1 MRESAEQSPRKAP
14 RSSLYSRMGGVLL
27 TVLMLLATVGGTVI
41 TYRQGQSAESENALA
56 INAFDLQGA
65 VRQIAGNLQLPNSE
79 QTASLGKDTQSLIIA
94 ARQSIGSVRSHGT
107 LSPLVKQAIGRTTAY
122 LDSAESDIKAHTS
135 DTPKQIRSAD
145 SLGDLIDEVATEAQG
160 SAHAA
165 SFDERTGG
173 IAILLLVLVLV
184 VAGVLWQGRQ
194 RRHSALIAS
203 KAEGLAEF
211 EAMIENSSDHFFLTD
226 SVNRMR
232 YCSPS
237 AARFFGLSA
246 EEVCDTPFDQLIR
259 ADDLV
264 KSTDAFDTVMA
275 VGTAGPFDLRVRHH
289 DGGWRTIEV
298 MANDLVLA
306 SSGHAVVWH
315 TRDVTDRR
323 ALEEQLTRQAFED
336 PLTGLANRALF
347 RDRLGH
353 ALSRLSRS
361 TRSIAVLM
369 LDLDGFKAINDSM
382 GHDAGDEA
390 LKEIAARISGAARP
404 GDTVGRL
411 GGDEFTILLEELDDP
426 TFADEVADRIL
437 ELVRQPLLVQNVN
450 LRVSA
455 SIGIVVSGAHEM
467 TPEELMRDADIA
479 MYRAKA
485 DGRDRRVAFEPA
497 MHASAT
503 KQLRISQDL
512 AHALDR
518 DELALYYQA
527 IVDLEGGTPQG
538 VEALI
543 RWHHHDLGLV
553 APNDF
558 ISIAEQ
564 NGLILPIGR
573 WVLEQA
579 CAQAVAW
586 HSGSPEKQK
595 LTMSVN
601 VSGRQLNHDSLVP
614 DVRRILADSGL
625 DPQYLILEVT
635 ESVVMSDIDM
645 VIKRLKELK
654 ELGIS
659 IAIDDFGTGYSSL
672 AYLRQLPVDILK
684 IDKAFIDAA
693 ASGDPGGDAIM
704 RAIVHLSEGLHLK
717 TIAEGVEDADQAL
730 HIKELGCQ
738 SAQGFLFSRPMP
750 PDEIGVFLA
759 ASTRMA
765 IRS

>member
-1 MRESAEQSPRKAP
+1 MRESAERPPRKAP
-14 RSSLYSRMGGVLL
+14 RSSRYVRMGGVLL
-27 TVLMLLATVGGTVI
+27 SAVMLFAAVGGTVI
-41 TYRQGQSAESENALA
+41 TYRLGQSAEKENALA
-56 INAFDLQGA
+56 INAFDLEGA
-65 VRQIAGNLQLPNSE
+65 LRQISGNLQLPNPE
-79 QTASLGKDTQSLIIA
+79 QTASIEKDTQSLISA
-94 ARQSIGSVRSHGT
+94 ARQSIGLVRSTGS
-107 LSPLVKQAIGRTTAY
+107 LSPLTKLAVDRTTAY
-122 LDSAESDIKAHTS
+122 LDSAEVDARAHTS
-135 DTPKQIRSAD
+135 NTPKQVRSDD
-145 SLGDLIDEVATEAQG
+145 SLGDLVDQVATEAQG

-165 SFDERTGG
+165 SVDERTGG
-173 IAILLLVLVLV
+173 IAILLVVLVLV
-184 VAGVLWQGRQ
+184 AAGVHWQGRQ
-194 RRHSALIAS
+194 RRRSAVIAS
-203 KAEGLAEF
+203 QAEGLAEF
-211 EAMIENSSDHFFLTD
+211 EAMIENSTDLFFLTD
-226 SVNRMR
+226 ADNRTL

-237 AARFFGLSA
+237 AAHFFGMSA
-246 EEVCDTPFDQLIR
+246 AEICDAPIDQFIHD
-259 ADDLV
+259 DDLV
-264 KSTDAFDTVMA
+264 KATDAFDA
-275 VGTAGPFDLRVRHH
+275 VRASGAAGPLDLSVRHH

-298 MANDLVLA
+298 MANDLLLA
-306 SSGHAVVWH
+306 SSGHAVAWH

-369 LDLDGFKAINDSM
+369 LDLDGFKGINDSM

-390 LKEIAARISGAARP
+390 LKEVAARISGAARP

-411 GGDEFTILLEELDDP
+411 GGDEFTVLLEELDDA
-426 TFADEVADRIL
+426 TFANEVADRIL

-455 SIGIVVSGAHEM
+455 SIGIAVSDAHET
-467 TPEELMRDADIA
+467 TPEALMRDADLA

-497 MHASAT
+497 MHARAT

-527 IVDLEGGTPQG
+527 IVDLEGGAPQG

-543 RWHHHDLGLV
+543 RWQHRDLGLV

-586 HSGSPEKQK
+586 HSGSPEEQK

-614 DVRRILADSGL
+614 DVRRILDNSGL

-645 VIKRLKELK
+645 VVRRLKELK

-704 RAIVHLSEGLHLK
+704 RAIVHLSEGLHLR
-717 TIAEGVEDADQAL
+717 TIAEGVEDARQAL

-765 IRS
+765 IRL

>member
-1 MRESAEQSPRKAP
+1 MPESVEQPSRKMH
-14 RSSLYSRMGGVLL
+14 RSSRYARMVGVLL
-27 TVLMLLATVGGTVI
+27 TVVMLLAAVGGTI
-41 TYRQGQSAESENALA
+41 ATYRLGQSAESDNALA
-56 INAFDLQGA
+56 INAFDLSGA
-65 VRQIAGNLQLPNSE
+65 LRQISGNLQLPNVE
-79 QTASLGKDTQSLIIA
+79 QTASIEKDTQSVVSG
-94 ARQSIGSVRSHGT
+94 ARQSIGLVRSHGT
-107 LSPLVKQAIGRTTAY
+107 LPPLMKLAMDRTTAY
-122 LDSAESDIKAHTS
+122 LGAVEADVRARTS
-135 DTPKQIRSAD
+135 DTPKEIRSAD
-145 SLGDLIDEVATEAQG
+145 SLGDLVDQAATEAQG
-160 SAHAA
+160 SANAA
-165 SFDERTGG
+165 SVDERTGG
-173 IAILLLVLVLV
+173 LVILLLVLVLV

-194 RRHSALIAS
+194 RRRWAVIAS
-203 KAEGLAEF
+203 QAEGLAEF
-211 EAMIENSSDHFFLTD
+211 ESMIENSTDLFFLTD
-226 SVNRMR
+226 AGNRTL

-237 AARFFGLSA
+237 AARFFGMSA
-246 EEVCDTPFDQLIR
+246 AEICEVPIDQFIHE
-259 ADDLV
+259 DDLV
-264 KSTDAFDTVMA
+264 KATNAFDTVRA
-275 VGTAGPFDLRVRHH
+275 FGAAGPFDLCVRHH
-289 DGGWRTIEV
+289 NGGWRTIEV
-298 MANDLVLA
+298 MANNLSVA
-306 SSGHAVVWH
+306 SSGHAVAWH

-411 GGDEFTILLEELDDP
+411 GGDEFTILLEEIDA
-426 TFADEVADRIL
+426 TFADYVADRIL
-437 ELVRQPLLVQNVN
+437 ELVRQPLLIQNVH

-455 SIGIVVSGAHEM
+455 SIGIVVSDAHEM
-467 TPEELMRDADIA
+467 TPEAILRDADIA

-485 DGRDRRVAFEPA
+485 DGRDRRVAFEPS
-497 MHASAT
+497 MHARVT
-503 KQLRISQDL
+503 KQLQISQDL

-518 DELALYYQA
+518 DELALYFQA
-527 IVDLEGGTPQG
+527 IVDLEDGTPQG

-543 RWHHHDLGLV
+543 RWHHRELGLV
-553 APNDF
+553 PPNDF

-573 WVLEQA
+573 WVLEHA

-586 HSGSPEKQK
+586 HSESTEQQR

-601 VSGRQLNHDSLVP
+601 VSGRQLNHNSLVP

-625 DPQYLILEVT
+625 DPRYLILEVT

-645 VIKRLKELK
+645 VIRRLHELK

-693 ASGDPGGDAIM
+693 SSGDPGGDAIM
-704 RAIVHLSEGLHLK
+704 RAIVHLSQGLHLK
-717 TIAEGVEDADQAL
+717 TIAEGVEDARQAL

-750 PDEIGVFLA
+750 PDEIGAFLA
-759 ASTRMA
+759 ASARMA

>member
-1 MRESAEQSPRKAP
+1 MRESAEDPPHQAE
-14 RSSLYSRMGGVLL
+14 RSSRYVRTVGVLL
-27 TVLMLLATVGGTVI
+27 TAVMVLTAVGGTVA
-41 TYRQGQSAESENALA
+41 TYRLGQSAESDNALA
-56 INAFDLQGA
+56 INAFDLNSA
-65 VRQIAGNLQLPNSE
+65 LRQISGNLQLPNVE
-79 QTASLGKDTQSLIIA
+79 QTAALEKDTQSIVLG
-94 ARQSIGSVRSHGT
+94 ARQSIGLVRSNGT
-107 LSPLVKQAIGRTTAY
+107 PPPLMKLAIDRSTTY
-122 LDSAESDIKAHTS
+122 LDTVEGDIRVHTF
-135 DTPKQIRSAD
+135 DAPNEIRSAD
-145 SLGDLIDEVATEAQG
+145 ALGDLVDQAATEAQT

-165 SFDERTGG
+165 SVDERTGG
-173 IAILLLVLVLV
+173 IGILFLVLVLV

-194 RRHSALIAS
+194 RRRSAIVAS
-203 KAEGLAEF
+203 QAEGLAEF
-211 EAMIENSSDHFFLTD
+211 EAMIENSTDLFFLTD
-226 SVNRMR
+226 AGNRTL

-237 AARFFGLSA
+237 AARFFGMSA
-246 EEVCDTPFDQLIR
+246 AEICDAPIDKFIHD
-259 ADDLV
+259 DDLV
-264 KSTDAFDTVMA
+264 KATDAFDTVRA
-275 VGTAGPFDLRVRHH
+275 FGAAGPLDLSVRHH

-298 MANDLVLA
+298 MANDLLLA
-306 SSGHAVVWH
+306 SGVHAVAWH

-390 LKEIAARISGAARP
+390 LKEIAARISGTARP

-411 GGDEFTILLEELDDP
+411 GGDEFTILLEELEDA

-437 ELVRQPLLVQNVN
+437 ELVRQPLLIQNVN

-455 SIGIVVSGAHEM
+455 SIGIVVSDAYET
-467 TPEELMRDADIA
+467 TPEALLRDADIA

-485 DGRDRRVAFEPA
+485 EGRNRRVAFEPA
-497 MHASAT
+497 MHARAT
-503 KQLRISQDL
+503 KQLQISQDL

-527 IVDLEGGTPQG
+527 IVDLESGTPQG

-543 RWHHHDLGLV
+543 RWHHRDLGLV

-586 HSGSPEKQK
+586 HSESPEEQK

-601 VSGRQLNHDSLVP
+601 VSGRQLNHESLVS
-614 DVRRILADSGL
+614 DVRRTLADSGL

-645 VIKRLKELK
+645 VIRRLNELK
-654 ELGIS
+654 ELGLS
-659 IAIDDFGTGYSSL
+659 VAIDDFGTGYSSL

-704 RAIVHLSEGLHLK
+704 RAIVHLSEGLHLR
-717 TIAEGVEDADQAL
+717 TIAEGVEDARQAV

-750 PDEIGVFLA
+750 PDEIGAFLA

>member
-1 MRESAEQSPRKAP
+1 
-14 RSSLYSRMGGVLL
+14 
-27 TVLMLLATVGGTVI
+27 MLLAAVGGTAA
-41 TYRQGQSAESENALA
+41 TYRLGQSAESDNALA
-56 INAFDLQGA
+56 INAFDLNSA
-65 VRQIAGNLQLPNSE
+65 LRQISGNLQLPNLE
-79 QTASLGKDTQSLIIA
+79 QTASLKKETQSVVSG
-94 ARQSIGSVRSHGT
+94 ARQSIALVRSDGT
-107 LSPLVKQAIGRTTAY
+107 LSPLMKLAIDRSTAY
-122 LDSAESDIKAHTS
+122 LNAVEGVVRAHSSDAPS
-135 DTPKQIRSAD
+135 QVQSAD
-145 SLGDLIDEVATEAQG
+145 SLSDLVDQAATEAQG

-165 SFDERTGG
+165 SVDERTGG
-173 IAILLLVLVLV
+173 IAILLLVLLLV

-194 RRHSALIAS
+194 RRRSAVIAS
-203 KAEGLAEF
+203 QAEGLADF
-211 EAMIENSSDHFFLTD
+211 EAMIENSTDLFFLTD
-226 SVNRMR
+226 TDNRTQ

-237 AARFFGLSA
+237 AARFFGMSA
-246 EEVCDTPFDQLIR
+246 AEIADAPIGQFIND
-259 ADDLV
+259 DDLV
-264 KSTDAFDTVMA
+264 KATAAFNTVRA
-275 VGTAGPFDLRVRHH
+275 VGAAGPFDLSVRHH

-298 MANDLVLA
+298 MANDLSLA
-306 SSGHAVVWH
+306 SSGHAVAWH

-323 ALEEQLTRQAFED
+323 VLEEQLTRQAFED

-347 RDRLGH
+347 RDRLAH
-353 ALSRLSRS
+353 ALARLSRS

-411 GGDEFTILLEELDDP
+411 GGDEFTVLLDELEDV

-437 ELVRQPLLVQNVN
+437 ELVRQPLLIQNVN

-455 SIGIVVSGAHEM
+455 SIGIAVSDTHEM

-479 MYRAKA
+479 MYRAKG

-497 MHASAT
+497 MHTRAT

-527 IVDLEGGTPQG
+527 IVDLEDGVPQG

-543 RWHHHDLGLV
+543 RWHHRDLGLV

-586 HSGSPEKQK
+586 HSEPPEEQK

-614 DVRRILADSGL
+614 DVRRILANSGL

-645 VIKRLKELK
+645 VIRRLNDLK
-654 ELGIS
+654 ALGIS

-717 TIAEGVEDADQAL
+717 TIAEGVEDASQAL

-750 PDEIGVFLA
+750 PDDIGAFLA

>member
-1 MRESAEQSPRKAP
+1 VER
-14 RSSLYSRMGGVLL
+14 
-27 TVLMLLATVGGTVI
+27 
-41 TYRQGQSAESENALA
+41 
-56 INAFDLQGA
+56 
-65 VRQIAGNLQLPNSE
+65 
-79 QTASLGKDTQSLIIA
+79 TA
-94 ARQSIGSVRSHGT
+94 
-107 LSPLVKQAIGRTTAY
+107 AY
-122 LDSAESDIKAHTS
+122 LDSAEVDARAHS
-135 DTPKQIRSAD
+135 SATPKEVRSAD
-145 SLGDLIDEVATEAQG
+145 SLGDLVDQVATEAQG
-160 SAHAA
+160 SANAA
-165 SFDERTGG
+165 SVDERTGG
-173 IAILLLVLVLV
+173 IAILLVVLALVA
-184 VAGVLWQGRQ
+184 AGVHWQGRE
-194 RRHSALIAS
+194 RRRSAVIAS
-203 KAEGLAEF
+203 QAEGLAEF
-211 EAMIENSSDHFFLTD
+211 EAMIENSSDLFFLTD
-226 SVNRMR
+226 AANRTL

-237 AARFFGLSA
+237 AARFFGMSA
-246 EEVCDTPFDQLIR
+246 AEVCDAPIDQFIHD
-259 ADDLV
+259 DDLV
-264 KSTDAFDTVMA
+264 KATDAFDA
-275 VGTAGPFDLRVRHH
+275 VRAFGTAGPLDLSVRHH

-298 MANDLVLA
+298 MANDLLLA
-306 SSGHAVVWH
+306 SSGHAVAWH

-347 RDRLGH
+347 SDRLGH

-411 GGDEFTILLEELDDP
+411 GGDEFTILLEELEDA
-426 TFADEVADRIL
+426 TFANEVADRVL
-437 ELVRQPLLVQNVN
+437 ELVRQPLLIQNVN

-455 SIGIVVSGAHEM
+455 SIGIVVSDAHET
-467 TPEELMRDADIA
+467 TPEALMRDADIA

-497 MHASAT
+497 MHARAT
-503 KQLRISQDL
+503 KHLQISQDL

-527 IVDLEGGTPQG
+527 IVDLEDGTPQG

-543 RWHHHDLGLV
+543 RWHHRDLGLV
-553 APNDF
+553 APTDF

-573 WVLEQA
+573 WVLERA

-586 HSGSPEKQK
+586 HSGSPEGQK

-614 DVRRILADSGL
+614 DVRRALANSGL

-645 VIKRLKELK
+645 VIRRLNELK
-654 ELGIS
+654 ELGLS

-704 RAIVHLSEGLHLK
+704 RAIVHLSEGLHLR
-717 TIAEGVEDADQAL
+717 TIAEGVEDARQAV
-730 HIKELGCQ
+730 HIKALGCQ

-750 PDEIGVFLA
+750 PDEIGAFLA

>member
-1 MRESAEQSPRKAP
+1 MRESGETLQRKAP
-14 RSSLYSRMGGVLL
+14 RSSLYVRMVGVLL
-27 TVLMLLATVGGTVI
+27 ALLMLLATVGGTIVS
-41 TYRQGQSAESENALA
+41 YRLGQSAESENAQA
-56 INAFDLQGA
+56 INAFDLEGA
-65 VRQIAGNLQLPNSE
+65 VRQISGNLQLPNAE
-79 QTASLGKDTQSLIIA
+79 QTESLEKDTQSVISS
-94 ARQSIGSVRSHGT
+94 ARQSIGVLRSSGS
-107 LSPLVKQAIGRTTAY
+107 LSPLMKRAVGRTTAY
-122 LDSAESDIKAHTS
+122 LTAAEVDVRAHSS
-135 DTPKQIRSAD
+135 DTPNQIRSAD
-145 SLGDLIDEVATEAQG
+145 SLGDLIDQAADEAQG

-165 SFDERTGG
+165 SVDERAGG
-173 IAILLLVLVLV
+173 IGILFVVLVLV
-184 VAGVLWQGRQ
+184 VNGVLWQGRQ
-194 RRHSALIAS
+194 RRRSAVIAS
-203 KAEGLAEF
+203 QAEGLAEF
-211 EAMIENSSDHFFLTD
+211 EAMIENSSDLFFLTD
-226 SVNRMR
+226 TVDRTL

-237 AARFFGLSA
+237 AARFFGMSA
-246 EEVCDTPFDQLIR
+246 DEVCEAPLDQFVHPEDLGR
-259 ADDLV
+259 A
-264 KSTDAFDTVMA
+264 SDAFVVARTSGE
-275 VGTAGPFDLRVRHH
+275 VGPLDVRFRHA
-289 DGGWRTIEV
+289 DGGWRTLELTG
-298 MANDLVLA
+298 NDLSTA
-306 SSGHAVVWH
+306 STVQAVAWH

-411 GGDEFTILLEELDDP
+411 GGDEFTILLEELADG

-437 ELVRQPLLVQNVN
+437 ELVRQPLLIQNVN
-450 LRVSA
+450 LRISA
-455 SIGIVVSGAHEM
+455 SIGIVVSDAHEV
-467 TPEELMRDADIA
+467 TPEALMRDADIA
-479 MYRAKA
+479 MYRAKT
-485 DGRDRRVAFEPA
+485 DGRDRRVTFEPA
-497 MHASAT
+497 MHARAT

-518 DELALYYQA
+518 GELALYYQA
-527 IVDLEGGTPQG
+527 IVDLKDGAPQG

-543 RWHHHDLGLV
+543 RWHHRDLGLV

-586 HSGSPEKQK
+586 HSESPEAEK

-601 VSGRQLNHDSLVP
+601 VSGRQLNHDSLVS
-614 DVRRILADSGL
+614 DVRRILAASGL
-625 DPQYLILEVT
+625 DPHYLILEVT

-645 VIKRLKELK
+645 VIRRLKELK

-717 TIAEGVEDADQAL
+717 TIAEGVEDADQAS

-750 PDEIGVFLA
+750 PDEIGTFLA
-759 ASTRMA
+759 ASTRLA
-765 IRS
+765 VRS

>member
-1 MRESAEQSPRKAP
+1 
-14 RSSLYSRMGGVLL
+14 
-27 TVLMLLATVGGTVI
+27 
-41 TYRQGQSAESENALA
+41 
-56 INAFDLQGA
+56 
-65 VRQIAGNLQLPNSE
+65 
-79 QTASLGKDTQSLIIA
+79 
-94 ARQSIGSVRSHGT
+94 
-107 LSPLVKQAIGRTTAY
+107 
-122 LDSAESDIKAHTS
+122 
-135 DTPKQIRSAD
+135 
-145 SLGDLIDEVATEAQG
+145 VA
-160 SAHAA
+160 
-165 SFDERTGG
+165 
-173 IAILLLVLVLV
+173 
-184 VAGVLWQGRQ
+184 
-194 RRHSALIAS
+194 
-203 KAEGLAEF
+203 
-211 EAMIENSSDHFFLTD
+211 
-226 SVNRMR
+226 
-232 YCSPS
+232 
-237 AARFFGLSA
+237 
-246 EEVCDTPFDQLIR
+246 
-259 ADDLV
+259 
-264 KSTDAFDTVMA
+264 
-275 VGTAGPFDLRVRHH
+275 
-289 DGGWRTIEV
+289 
-298 MANDLVLA
+298 
-306 SSGHAVVWH
+306 WH

-437 ELVRQPLLVQNVN
+437 ELVRQPLFIQNVN

-455 SIGIVVSGAHEM
+455 SIGIVVSGTHEM

-485 DGRDRRVAFEPA
+485 EGRDRRVAFEPA

-518 DELALYYQA
+518 DEFALYYQA
-527 IVDLEGGTPQG
+527 IVDLESGTPKG

-573 WVLEQA
+573 WVLERA

-586 HSGSPEKQK
+586 HSGSPEGQK

-625 DPQYLILEVT
+625 DPHYLILEVT

-645 VIKRLKELK
+645 VIRRLKELK

-750 PDEIGVFLA
+750 PDEIGTFLA

-765 IRS
+765 IRA

>member
-1 MRESAEQSPRKAP
+1 MVA
-14 RSSLYSRMGGVLL
+14 VLL
-27 TVLMLLATVGGTVI
+27 TLLMLLATVGGTVI
-41 TYRQGQSAESENALA
+41 SYRLGQSAERENALA
-56 INAFDLQGA
+56 INAFDLDGA
-65 VRQIAGNLQLPNSE
+65 VRQISGNLQLPNAE
-79 QTASLGKDTQSLIIA
+79 QTISLEKETQSLVVA
-94 ARQSIGSVRSHGT
+94 ARQSIGLLRSVRP
-107 LSPLVKQAIGRTTAY
+107 LSLPMKRAVDRTTAY
-122 LDSAESDIKAHTS
+122 LATAEVDVRAHTS
-135 DTPKQIRSAD
+135 DTPKQVRSAD
-145 SLGDLIDEVATEAQG
+145 SLGDLVDNVATDAQG

-165 SFDERTGG
+165 SVDERTGG
-173 IAILLLVLVLV
+173 IAILLIVLVLV
-184 VAGVLWQGRQ
+184 VNGVLWQGRQ
-194 RRHSALIAS
+194 RRRSAVMTTR
-203 KAEGLAEF
+203 AEGLAEF
-211 EAMIENSSDHFFLTD
+211 EAMIEKSSDLFFLTD
-226 SVNRMR
+226 SDNRTL

-237 AARFFGLSA
+237 AAQFFGMSA
-246 EEVCDTPFDQLIR
+246 HEVCAAPFDHFIR
-259 ADDLV
+259 EDDRV
-264 KSTDAFDTVMA
+264 KALEAFETVKA
-275 VGTAGPFDLRVRHH
+275 LGAAGPLDLSVRHH
-289 DGGWRTIEV
+289 DGGWRTIEA
-298 MANDLVLA
+298 MANDLSLA
-306 SSGHAVVWH
+306 SRGHGVAWH

-411 GGDEFTILLEELDDP
+411 GGDEFTVLLEELNDG
-426 TFADEVADRIL
+426 TFAGEVADRIL
-437 ELVRQPLLVQNVN
+437 ELVRQPLLIQNVN

-455 SIGIVVSGAHEM
+455 SIGIVVSDAHEA
-467 TPEELMRDADIA
+467 TPEALMRDADIA

-485 DGRDRRVAFEPA
+485 DGRDRRVTFEPA
-497 MHASAT
+497 MHARAT
-503 KQLRISQDL
+503 KQLQISQDL

-518 DELALYYQA
+518 GELALYYQA
-527 IVDLEGGTPQG
+527 IVDLEDGTPQG

-543 RWHHHDLGLV
+543 RWHHRDLGLV
-553 APNDF
+553 APNEF

-586 HSGSPEKQK
+586 HSESPEAQK

-601 VSGRQLNHDSLVP
+601 VSGRQLNHDSLVS

-645 VIKRLKELK
+645 VISRLKELK

-704 RAIVHLSEGLHLK
+704 RAIVHLSQGLHLR

-730 HIKELGCQ
+730 HIRELGCQ

-750 PDEIGVFLA
+750 PDEIGAFLA
-759 ASTRMA
+759 ASTTLA

>member
-1 MRESAEQSPRKAP
+1 MRESADQPPHTAP
-14 RSSLYSRMGGVLL
+14 HSSRYVRVGGALL
-27 TVLMLLATVGGTVI
+27 TVLMLLVTVGGTVT
-41 TYRQGQSAESENALA
+41 TYRQGQSAETENALA
-56 INAFDLQGA
+56 TNAFDLVGA
-65 VRQIAGNLQLPNSE
+65 VRQISGNLQLPNSE
-79 QTASLGKDTQSLIIA
+79 QTAFLETDTQSLISA
-94 ARQSIGSVRSHGT
+94 ARQSIRLVRSAET
-107 LSPLVKQAIGRTTAY
+107 VSPLMKRAMGRTTAY
-122 LDSAESDIKAHTS
+122 LDVIEGDVRAQASE
-135 DTPKQIRSAD
+135 TPKDVRSAD
-145 SLGDLIDEVATEAQG
+145 SLGDLVDQAATDAQA

-165 SFDERTGG
+165 SVDERMGG
-173 IAILLLVLVLV
+173 IAVLLVVLALV

-194 RRHSALIAS
+194 RRRWAVVAS
-203 KAEGLAEF
+203 QAEGLAEF
-211 EAMIENSSDHFFLTD
+211 EAMVENSSDLFFLTD
-226 SVNRMR
+226 TGNQMR

-237 AARFFGLSA
+237 AARFFGMTA
-246 EEVCDTPFDQLIR
+246 QEVCDASFEQLIHD
-259 ADDLV
+259 DDLV
-264 KSTDAFDTVMA
+264 KAIDAFDTA
-275 VGTAGPFDLRVRHH
+275 RTFGAAGPLDLKVRHH
-289 DGGWRTIEV
+289 DGGWRTVEV
-298 MANDLVLA
+298 MANELVLA
-306 SSGHAVVWH
+306 SSGQAVAWH

-323 ALEEQLTRQAFED
+323 ALEEQLTRQAFGD

-361 TRSIAVLM
+361 TRSIAIVM

-411 GGDEFTILLEELDDP
+411 GGDEFIILLEELDDA
-426 TFADEVADRIL
+426 TFADEVADRVL
-437 ELVRQPLLVQNVN
+437 ELVRQPLLIENVN

-455 SIGIVVSGAHEM
+455 SIGIVVSDAYET
-467 TPEELMRDADIA
+467 TPEALMRDVDIA

-485 DGRDRRVAFEPA
+485 DGRDRRVTFEPD
-497 MHASAT
+497 MHARAT

-518 DELALYYQA
+518 GELALYYQA
-527 IVDLEGGTPQG
+527 IVDLESGTPQG

-543 RWHHHDLGLV
+543 RWHHRDLGLV
-553 APNDF
+553 APSDF

-586 HSGSPEKQK
+586 HSESPEERK

-614 DVRRILADSGL
+614 DVRRVLADSGL
-625 DPQYLILEVT
+625 EPEYLTLEVT

-693 ASGDPGGDAIM
+693 ASGDPGGDAIL
-704 RAIVHLSEGLHLK
+704 RAIVHLGDGLHLK
-717 TIAEGVEDADQAL
+717 TIAEGVEDARQAL

-750 PDEIGVFLA
+750 PDEIGTFLA
-759 ASTRMA
+759 ASTRMF
-765 IRS
+765 IQS

>member
-1 MRESAEQSPRKAP
+1 MRESAEDLPHKAAL
-14 RSSLYSRMGGVLL
+14 SSRYVGMVGVLL
-27 TVLMLLATVGGTVI
+27 TAVMILVAVGGTAI
-41 TYRQGQSAESENALA
+41 TYRLGQSAERENALA
-56 INAFDLQGA
+56 INAFDLEGA
-65 VRQIAGNLQLPNSE
+65 LRQISGNLQLPNSE
-79 QTASLGKDTQSLIIA
+79 QTTSIEKDTQSLISA
-94 ARQSIGSVRSHGT
+94 ARQSIGLIRSTGT
-107 LSPLVKQAIGRTTAY
+107 LSPLTKRAVERTTAY
-122 LDSAESDIKAHTS
+122 LDSAEIDARAHTS
-135 DTPKQIRSAD
+135 ATPKEVRSAD
-145 SLGDLIDEVATEAQG
+145 SLGDLVDQVATEAQG

-165 SFDERTGG
+165 SVDERTGG
-173 IAILLLVLVLV
+173 IAILLVVLVLV
-184 VAGVLWQGRQ
+184 VAGVLWLGRQ
-194 RRHSALIAS
+194 RRRLAVIAS
-203 KAEGLAEF
+203 QAEGLAEF
-211 EAMIENSSDHFFLTD
+211 EAMIENSTDLFFLTD
-226 SVNRMR
+226 AGNRTL

-237 AARFFGLSA
+237 AARFFGVPAA
-246 EEVCDTPFDQLIR
+246 EICGAPIDQFIHD
-259 ADDLV
+259 DDLV
-264 KSTDAFDTVMA
+264 KATDAFDMVRA
-275 VGTAGPFDLRVRHH
+275 VGAAGPLDLNVRHH

-298 MANDLVLA
+298 MANDLLIA
-306 SSGHAVVWH
+306 SSGHAVAWH

-347 RDRLGH
+347 SDRLGH

-411 GGDEFTILLEELDDP
+411 GGDEFTILLEELDDA
-426 TFADEVADRIL
+426 TFANEVADRVL
-437 ELVRQPLLVQNVN
+437 ELVRQPLLIQNVN

-455 SIGIVVSGAHEM
+455 SIGIVVCDAHET
-467 TPEELMRDADIA
+467 TPEALMRDADIA

-497 MHASAT
+497 MHARAT
-503 KQLRISQDL
+503 KQLQISQDL

-527 IVDLEGGTPQG
+527 IVDLEDGTPQG

-543 RWHHHDLGLV
+543 RWHHRDLGLV

-573 WVLEQA
+573 WVLERA

-586 HSGSPEKQK
+586 HSGSPEGQK

-614 DVRRILADSGL
+614 DVRRALANSGL

-645 VIKRLKELK
+645 VIRRLNELK
-654 ELGIS
+654 ELGLS

-704 RAIVHLSEGLHLK
+704 RAIVHLSEGLHLR
-717 TIAEGVEDADQAL
+717 TIAEGVEDARQAV

-750 PDEIGVFLA
+750 PDEIGAFLA

>member
-1 MRESAEQSPRKAP
+1 VREPNSLPARAP
-14 RSSLYSRMGGVLL
+14 RSSVFARMGGVLL
-27 TVLMLLATVGGTVI
+27 AVLMLLATVGGTAI

-56 INAFDLQGA
+56 INAFDLEGA
-65 VRQIAGNLQLPNSE
+65 VRQISGNLQLPNSE
-79 QTASLGKDTQSLIIA
+79 QTASLEKDTQLVISA

-107 LSPLVKQAIGRTTAY
+107 LSSLMKQAIDRTTAY
-122 LDSAESDIKAHTS
+122 LDSAESDVNAHTS
-135 DTPKQIRSAD
+135 DTPTQIRSAD
-145 SLGDLIDEVATEAQG
+145 SLGDLIDDAADEAQG

-165 SFDERTGG
+165 SVDERTGG
-173 IAILLLVLVLV
+173 IAILLVVLVLV
-184 VAGVLWQGRQ
+184 SNGVYWQGRQ
-194 RRHSALIAS
+194 RRRSAVIAS
-203 KAEGLAEF
+203 QTEGLAEF
-211 EAMIENSSDHFFLTD
+211 EAMIENSSDLFFLTD
-226 SVNRMR
+226 TANRTR

-237 AARFFGLSA
+237 AARFFGMPA
-246 EEVCDTPFDQLIR
+246 VEVCDAPFDQFIHD
-259 ADDLV
+259 DDLV
-264 KSTDAFDTVMA
+264 KATDAFATVRA
-275 VGTAGPFDLRVRHH
+275 VGTAGPLDLRVRHH
-289 DGGWRTIEV
+289 DGGWRTIEA

-306 SSGHAVVWH
+306 SSGRAVAWH

-411 GGDEFTILLEELDDP
+411 GGDEFTILLEELNDP
-426 TFADEVADRIL
+426 TIADEVADRIL
-437 ELVRQPLLVQNVN
+437 ELVRQPLLIQKVN

-485 DGRDRRVAFEPA
+485 DGRDRRVAFEPG

-503 KQLRISQDL
+503 KQLQISQDL

-543 RWHHHDLGLV
+543 RWHHRELGLV
-553 APNDF
+553 APSDF

-586 HSGSPEKQK
+586 HSGSRDGKK

-645 VIKRLKELK
+645 VIRRLNELK

-730 HIKELGCQ
+730 HVKELGCQ

-750 PDEIGVFLA
+750 PDEIGTFLA